1 MEMDKEP
8 GAKDI
13 KSIELSV
20 TSIKIVVMIEDSMR
34 WLKQDK
40 MKWTQDGFLRD
51 TINKW
56 KGLQAMPEGFHI
68 EVGYL
73 EDKYIGLEPD

>member
-1 MEMDKEP
+1 MDKEP

-34 WLKQDK
+34 
-40 MKWTQDGFLRD
+40 
-51 TINKW
+51 
-56 KGLQAMPEGFHI
+56 
-68 EVGYL
+68 
-73 EDKYIGLEPD
+73 